1 MAFIFQPVSSD
12 IVTSIGTN
20 HEKQN
25 RRMFSISGKLTWLR
39 AEAIIQDEEGR
50 EKRVYD
56 ARIMD
61 TTGQIELSL
70 WGNKLTQ

>member
-12 IVTSIGTN
+12 IVTSIGTT

-25 RRMFSISGKLTWLR
+25 TRMFNISGKLTWLR

-50 EKRVYD
+50 EKSV
-56 ARIMD
+56 
-61 TTGQIELSL
+61 
-70 WGNKLTQ
+70 